1 MDNLLE
7 IDLNEFVS
15 KQIAEKLFISLNTV
29 EVHRSNI
36 FIKTGSKNVAG
47 LITLALEKNLLQN

>member
-1 MDNLLE
+1 MEENT
-7 IDLNEFVS
+7 S